1 MHIRIIVVLLTAL
14 LLSHTAAASEPVKLI
29 SGELLEVTSA
39 RVNGESV
46 ELVHPILGT
55 MTIPAASIESIDGTL
70 LHAADNDHET
80 HASAQPNEHDS
91 TPPKQAA
98 AEPKQKQKAES
109 DWKGAFTLA
118 GSFNEGTSQ
127 NASLFTQL
135 SFTRD
140 TDNETTSISTYYR
153 FSSSAGE
160 TNQSWYNLTA
170 NQLWKI
176 KDSKWG
182 IFASGEFD
190 WSEFNTWEQR
200 ISGHAGGQ
208 YRLFDLSR
216 QTNPELWV
224 DTLQL
229 DGRIGAGPRKEFAG
243 TQTSLVAEGE
253 LGGILQLGMG
263 NGQTLAADA
272 TYYPEIDKNMEYRF
286 NANLNWKIP
295 MDLDGFTGL
304 SLALGIKYQF
314 QSEVSSEDKNYDLLG
329 TVGVS
334 WDF

>member
-1 MHIRIIVVLLTAL
+1 MHIRTIAVLLATLLISCTA
-14 LLSHTAAASEPVKLI
+14 SGNEPVKLV

-39 RVNGESV
+39 RVDGDSV
-46 ELVHPILGT
+46 ILDHPILGT
-55 MTIPAASIESIDGTL
+55 MTIPASSIRSINGKP
-70 LHAADNDHET
+70 LHAPGTVGTGTAPVQDKN
-80 HASAQPNEHDS
+80 
-91 TPPKQAA
+91 AA
-98 AEPKQKQKAES
+98 AAPTEPEAAKVPKQKVDS

-118 GSFNEGTSQ
+118 GSLNEGTSQ

-135 SFTRD
+135 TFTRD
-140 TDNETTSISTYYR
+140 TDMEKTSISTFYR
-153 FSSSAGE
+153 FSSAGGE
-160 TNQSWYNLTA
+160 TNQSWYNLSA

-182 IFASGEFD
+182 IFATGDFD

-200 ISGHAGGQ
+200 ISAHAGGQ
-208 YRLFDLSR
+208 YRFFDLSR
-216 QTNPELWV
+216 QTTPTLWV

-243 TQTSLVAEGE
+243 PETSLVAEGE

-272 TYYPEIDKNMEYRF
+272 TYYPALDKNMEYRF
-286 NANLNWKIP
+286 DANLNWKIP
-295 MDLDGFTGL
+295 MHLDGFEGI

-314 QSEVSSEDKNYDLLG
+314 QSEVSSEDKHYDLLG
-329 TVGVS
+329 TVGVT